1 MARAQDV
8 RRQNAPDANKQAPQ
22 QPGKLV
28 YSFGGG
34 HAEGTRELRQILGGK
49 GANLGEMTQAGIAV
63 PPGFVVSA
71 ATYDDFLD
79 ANALRPRIGDH
90 LARADVT
97 NMQALQ
103 MVSQEI
109 KQLVGAAQMAEA
121 VAQAIAAAYERLG
134 GGPVAVRSSATAED
148 LPQASFAGQ
157 QSTFL
162 NVIGGER
169 VAHAVKEC
177 WASLFEAQAIFY
189 RAQGGFDHLSCG
201 IAVPVQ
207 AMVQS
212 ELSGVMFT
220 VNPITNDTGQIV
232 IEGAY
237 GLGEAVVSGLV
248 TPDMY
253 IVDKASLAIVER
265 AVSEQEREMVRDATG
280 QNAEGT
286 VWRDIPIAQRSAQK
300 LSDEQVAEL
309 VRLGLRVEQ
318 HYGRPQD
325 IEWAIEDG
333 ELYILQARP
342 VTTL

>member
-1 MARAQDV
+1 MPDEIILWFQQIGKDDIDV
-8 RRQNAPDANKQAPQ
+8 A
-22 QPGKLV
+22 
-28 YSFGGG
+28 
-34 HAEGTRELRQILGGK
+34 GGK
-49 GANLGEMTQAGIAV
+49 GANLGELTQAGIEV

-71 ATYDDFLD
+71 AAYSGFLD
-79 ANALRPRIGDH
+79 AHGLRAQIGAL
-90 LARADVT
+90 LAPADVT

-109 KQLVGAAQMAEA
+109 KQLIGA
-121 VAQAIAAAYERLG
+121 VALPDAVALAVRAAYERLG

-162 NVIGGER
+162 NVTGGER

-189 RAQGGFDHLSCG
+189 RAQAGFDHLSCG

-212 ELSGVMFT
+212 ERSGVLFT

-265 AVSEQEREMVRDATG
+265 TVSEQERELVRGASG
-280 QNAEGT
+280 PNAEGN
-286 VWRDIPIAQRSAQK
+286 VWRDVPVAQRSAQK
-300 LSDEQVAEL
+300 LTDEQVTEL
-309 VRLGLRVEQ
+309 ARLGLRVER

-325 IEWAIEDG
+325 IEWAIEG
-333 ELYILQARP
+333 GRTYLLQARP
-342 VTTL
+342 VTTV

>member
-1 MARAQDV
+1 M
-8 RRQNAPDANKQAPQ
+8 QNEIILWFQ
-22 QPGKLV
+22 QVGKDDITL
-28 YSFGGG
+28 
-34 HAEGTRELRQILGGK
+34 AGGK
-49 GANLGEMTQAGIAV
+49 GANLGELTQAGIDV
-63 PPGFVVSA
+63 PPGFIVSA
-71 ATYDDFLD
+71 SAYHGFLD
-79 ANALRPRIGDH
+79 AHGLRAQIGAL
-90 LARADVT
+90 LAPVDVA

-109 KQLVGAAQMAEA
+109 KQVIG
-121 VAQAIAAAYERLG
+121 AIALPDAVVQAVHEAYGRLG

-162 NVIGGER
+162 NVVGGER

-207 AMVQS
+207 SMVQS
-212 ELSGVMFT
+212 ERSGVMFT

-232 IEGAY
+232 IEGAF

-265 AVSEQEREMVRDATG
+265 AVSEQERELVRDPSGA
-280 QNAEGT
+280 NMEGT
-286 VWRDIPIAQRSAQK
+286 VWRDVPVAQRNEQK
-300 LSDEQVAEL
+300 LTDAQVVEL
-309 VRLGLRVEQ
+309 ARLGLRVEQ

-325 IEWAIEDG
+325 IEWAIEG
-333 ELYILQARP
+333 GQTYLLQARP

>member
-1 MARAQDV
+1 MSGDIILWFEQIGKDDV
-8 RRQNAPDANKQAPQ
+8 AVA
-22 QPGKLV
+22 
-28 YSFGGG
+28 
-34 HAEGTRELRQILGGK
+34 GGK
-49 GANLGEMTQAGIAV
+49 GANLGELTRAGIDV

-71 ATYDDFLD
+71 AAYDGFLD
-79 ANALRPRIGDH
+79 SHRLRSKIGEL
-90 LARADVT
+90 LAPVDPK

-162 NVIGGER
+162 NVVGRDR
-169 VAHAVKEC
+169 VVHAVKEC

-189 RAQGGFDHLSCG
+189 RAQGGFDHLAVG

-207 AMVQS
+207 AMVQA
-212 ELSGVMFT
+212 ERSGVMFT

-237 GLGEAVVSGLV
+237 GLGEAVVAGLV

-253 IVDKASLAIVER
+253 IVDKASLAVIDR
-265 AVSEQEREMVRDATG
+265 TVSEQERELVRDATG
-280 QNAEGT
+280 QSLEGN
-286 VWRDIPIAQRSAQK
+286 VWRDVPIARRSAQK
-300 LSDEQVAEL
+300 LSDEQVLEL
-309 VRLGLRVEQ
+309 ARLGVKVEQ

-325 IEWAIEDG
+325 IEWAIEG
-333 ELYILQARP
+333 GQLYLLQARP
-342 VTTL
+342 VTTM

>member
-1 MARAQDV
+1 MSDEIILWF
-8 RRQNAPDANKQAPQ
+8 Q
-22 QPGKLV
+22 QIGKDDIPL
-28 YSFGGG
+28 
-34 HAEGTRELRQILGGK
+34 AGGK
-49 GANLGEMTQAGIAV
+49 GANLGEMTQAGIDV
-63 PPGFVVSA
+63 PPGFIVSA
-71 ATYDDFLD
+71 AAYHDFLD
-79 ANALRPRIGDH
+79 ANDLRSRIGAL
-90 LARADVT
+90 LAPADVT

-109 KQLVGAAQMAEA
+109 KQLIGAASIPADVARA
-121 VAQAIAAAYERLG
+121 VQEAYERLG
-134 GGPVAVRSSATAED
+134 GGLVAVRSSATAED

-162 NVIGGER
+162 NVLGGER

-189 RAQGGFDHLSCG
+189 RAQNGFDHMSCG

-207 AMVQS
+207 SMVQS
-212 ELSGVMFT
+212 ERSGVMFT

-265 AVSEQEREMVRDATG
+265 AVSEQERELVRDPSG
-280 QNAEGT
+280 RDAEGT
-286 VWRDIPIAQRSAQK
+286 VWRDIPVADRRTQK
-300 LSDEQVAEL
+300 LSDEQVMEL
-309 VRLGLRVEQ
+309 ARLGVRVEQ

-325 IEWAIEDG
+325 IEWAVEG
-333 ELYILQARP
+333 GRLYLLQARP